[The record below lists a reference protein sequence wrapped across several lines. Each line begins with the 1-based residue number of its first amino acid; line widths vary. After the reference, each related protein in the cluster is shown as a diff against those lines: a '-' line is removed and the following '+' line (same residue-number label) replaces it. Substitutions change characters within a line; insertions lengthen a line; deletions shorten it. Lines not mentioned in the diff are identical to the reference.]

1 MPGTRVAVGLL
12 AVATPTAATA
22 CSTSNPPGHA
32 KVPTLTTYHQ
42 GQNWA
47 ERPGAP
53 RPDTYDTQRLGLGFD
68 EITEDNLP

>member
-1 MPGTRVAVGLL
+1 M
-12 AVATPTAATA
+12 
-22 CSTSNPPGHA
+22 
-32 KVPTLTTYHQ
+32 PTLTTYHR

-47 ERPGAP
+47 ERPGTP